1 MPKRTTKF
9 QKLVFLVKQAAA
21 ATAKVT
27 ESKELLDSKGNKRE
41 VDVCI
46 EGNFEGTPIIISIE
60 CKDSNRP
67 ANVEWVEQMKGK
79 HDDLP
84 TDVLILFSRSGFTK
98 RAKEKAQSYRKRIVP
113 LETLDETSAERLF
126 GGAGSLWFK
135 TYALTTTKVLI
146 GVAPSADLPAE
157 QVNCF
162 PDHLIF
168 NGAGEPIA
176 IASKLVQDVLRSPK
190 AQQDLIEI
198 SRKHRK
204 TFNAHCQ
211 SLSEGIDN
219 PIYLRKDDHDPPL
232 LRMIE
237 SLTISGDAK
246 IEESQLPLEHGKLEN
261 TTIAWGTVSYCGKQ
275 TLVVASKDET
285 TNVRFSFAQLEPD
298 STKREA
304 MYGKGLQVLPDTPE
318 LLGNL
323 ANFLT
328 RDRKNDEAERLY
340 RKALE
345 LDPTNASN
353 TSNFALFI
361 ANVRKNYD
369 EAERLFRKAL
379 ELDSNHANHTG
390 NFAIFLATIRK
401 NYDEAERLF
410 RKALQL
416 DPNHATHTFSFA
428 IFLATI
434 RKNYDEAERLYR
446 KALELDPDNANN
458 IGDFAR
464 FMNVVRKNH
473 GEAERLYH
481 RALDLDPGHT
491 NNIGNFALFLHE
503 VRKDYDEAERL
514 YRKALPLDPNQASN
528 IGNFALFLQD
538 VRKDYDEAE
547 RLYRRVLELDPSH
560 ANNTG
565 NFAVF
570 MHEVRKDYDEA
581 ERLYRRALELD
592 PGHAHHTGNF
602 AEFMEKVRKNY
613 DEAERLYRKALEL
626 DPEKEII
633 RKNYETLKKQRDAH

>member
-9 QKLVFLVKQAAA
+9 QKLVFLVKQAA

-126 GGAGSLWFK
+126 GGASSLWFK
-135 TYALTTTKVLI
+135 TYALTPTKVLI

-198 SRKHRK
+198 SRKHHK

-285 TNVRFSFAQLEPD
+285 TDVRFSFAQLEPD

-353 TSNFALFI
+353 TSNFALFMANVRKNYDEAEALHRGAI
-361 ANVRKNYD
+361 KLDPSNADYIGNFALFLDAVRKNYDEAERLYREALTLNPVHANTTNNFALFMVRARKNYDEAERIFRRAVGLAPNRPEILGNFAAFLTDFPKKYDEAERLYRKALKLDPNIVEITVNFAVFMANVRKNYD

-379 ELDSNHANHTG
+379 EVGANHPMATG
-390 NFAIFLATIRK
+390 HFAWFLT
-401 NYDEAERLF
+401 
-410 RKALQL
+410 
-416 DPNHATHTFSFA
+416 
-428 IFLATI
+428 
-434 RKNYDEAERLYR
+434 
-446 KALELDPDNANN
+446 
-458 IGDFAR
+458 
-464 FMNVVRKNH
+464 VVRKN
-473 GEAERLYH
+473 GSVA
-481 RALDLDPGHT
+481 T
-491 NNIGNFALFLHE
+491 
-503 VRKDYDEAERL
+503 
-514 YRKALPLDPNQASN
+514 
-528 IGNFALFLQD
+528 
-538 VRKDYDEAE
+538 
-547 RLYRRVLELDPSH
+547 LE
-560 ANNTG
+560 G
-565 NFAVF
+565 
-570 MHEVRKDYDEA
+570 
-581 ERLYRRALELD
+581 
-592 PGHAHHTGNF
+592 
-602 AEFMEKVRKNY
+602 
-613 DEAERLYRKALEL
+613 
-626 DPEKEII
+626 
-633 RKNYETLKKQRDAH
+633 